1 MTNTIEN
8 STRILTPM
16 LVFSLS
22 MCFLSVAC
30 NKSAKTQTSK
40 SGEGAPSSIP
50 VSQQRVA
57 TFERVIRHDDSLLW
71 KSRTKLLPN
80 QESLTSI
87 QFLDQEN
94 GWIGTHDGTL
104 YRTSNGGKEWQRIKV
119 PIPKEAYI
127 SSLFFI
133 NISNGWIACGLKP
146 SDVLESRGNR
156 VWIFRTRDGGQ
167 NWSQQY
173 YNEGVQL
180 LRVRFS
186 NQQDGWA
193 VGRQFDNAQT
203 IPFLIKTTD
212 DGAHWVDVSANL
224 PATGSSNVAT
234 DIYANGPSDA
244 TILTGNGE
252 LFRTLDGGQVWQ
264 RLAAL
269 QNEPEQ
275 TYMGRL
281 LKLPTG
287 TFLAVG
293 GSDSLEGLW
302 GVLTQREPDGAFKL
316 YRTNCYISDLLSIS
330 ETNLLA
336 AGHII
341 ESASEL
347 TTARRQGVILH
358 SSDGGLTWSIVYR
371 GTVPLINAMTLSH
384 SNSVWAVGERGLVLN
399 LTIP

>member
-1 MTNTIEN
+1 
-8 STRILTPM
+8 
-16 LVFSLS
+16 
-22 MCFLSVAC
+22 
-30 NKSAKTQTSK
+30 
-40 SGEGAPSSIP
+40 
-50 VSQQRVA
+50 
-57 TFERVIRHDDSLLW
+57 
-71 KSRTKLLPN
+71 
-80 QESLTSI
+80 
-87 QFLDQEN
+87 
-94 GWIGTHDGTL
+94 
-104 YRTSNGGKEWQRIKV
+104 
-119 PIPKEAYI
+119 
-127 SSLFFI
+127 
-133 NISNGWIACGLKP
+133 
-146 SDVLESRGNR
+146 LESRGNR